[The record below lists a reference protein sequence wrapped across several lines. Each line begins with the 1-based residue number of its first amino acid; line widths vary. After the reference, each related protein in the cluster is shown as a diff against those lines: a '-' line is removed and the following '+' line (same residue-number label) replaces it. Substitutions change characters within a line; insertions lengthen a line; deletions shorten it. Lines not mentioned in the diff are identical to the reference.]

1 MQEQQTQSFTEHPI
15 TLTHHILETQRHHPG
30 ASGDLSTLLHAF
42 EIASKYVSSQ
52 VRAAG
57 IFKIYGAE
65 GSVNVQGEEVKKL
78 DVLANDS
85 FITSLRRSKK
95 VCIMVSEENTD
106 PILVEDPSG
115 KYVAV
120 FDPLDGS
127 SNIDANIA
135 IGTIFGIYHRTSSHE
150 QKPTIQ
156 DVLQPGNKLVA
167 AGYAMYGS
175 ATVLVLTVEGEGV
188 DGFTL
193 DPSTGEFVLTH
204 PNIKI
209 PPKNKGQI
217 YSVNEGNSKYWD
229 ESTLKYVHSIKFP
242 EKGSPY
248 KSRYI
253 GSMVADVHRTLLYG
267 GIFMYPADK
276 NSKDG
281 KLRLLYEA
289 NPMAMLTEAAG
300 GKASTG
306 TERILDIV
314 PKSAHQR
321 TPVFLGN
328 SDDVADVETCYREGN
343 QINTKL

>member
-1 MQEQQTQSFTEHPI
+1 MQVAPTFVDTPI
-15 TLTHHILETQRHHPG
+15 TLTHHILDTQRHAH
-30 ASGDLSTLLHAF
+30 ASGDLSILLHAF

-57 IFKIYGAE
+57 IFQIYGAE
-65 GSVNVQGEEVKKL
+65 GSVNIQGEEVKKL

-85 FITSLRRSKK
+85 FITSLKRSKK
-95 VCIMVSEENTD
+95 VCLMVSEENTD
-106 PILVEDPSG
+106 PIFVEDLSG

-127 SNIDANIA
+127 SNIDANIS
-135 IGTIFGIYHRTSSHE
+135 IGTIFGIYHRTSPVG
-150 QKPTIQ
+150 QKPTLE

-167 AGYAMYGS
+167 AGYTMYGS
-175 ATVLVLTVEGEGV
+175 ATVLVLTIDGHGV

-204 PNIKI
+204 PNIKV

-229 ESTLKYVHSIKFP
+229 EATLRYVHNIKFP

-267 GIFMYPADK
+267 GIFMYPADR

-289 NPMAMLTEAAG
+289 NPMALLTEAAG

-306 TERILDIV
+306 TGRILDIV
-314 PKSAHQR
+314 PTTPHQR

-328 SDDVADVETCYREGN
+328 AEDVEDVERSYRE
-343 QINTKL
+343 QLTTKL

>member
-1 MQEQQTQSFTEHPI
+1 MNNSFTQAHPI
-15 TLTHHILETQRHHPG
+15 TLTHHILENQQHHEE
-30 ASGDLSTLLHAF
+30 ASGDLSILLHAF

-57 IFKIYGAE
+57 IFKLFGAE

-78 DVLANDS
+78 DVLANDA
-85 FITSLRRSKK
+85 FITSLGRSKK
-95 VCIMVSEENTD
+95 VCIMVSEENEE
-106 PILVEDPSG
+106 PIVATASG
-115 KYVAV
+115 KYAAV

-127 SNIDANIA
+127 SNIDANIT
-135 IGTIFGIYHRTSSHE
+135 IGTIFGIYRRNTPLTE
-150 QKPTIQ
+150 KPSKE
-156 DVLQPGNKLVA
+156 DLLQPGNKLVA
-167 AGYAMYGS
+167 AGYTMYGS
-175 ATVLVLTVEGEGV
+175 ATVLVLSLGQGV

-193 DPSTGEFVLTH
+193 DTSSGEFVLTH

-209 PPKNKGQI
+209 PPQAKGQI

-229 ESTLKYVHSIKFP
+229 EPTLKYVHGIKFP

-253 GSMVADVHRTLLYG
+253 GSMVADVHRTILYG

-289 NPMAMLTEAAG
+289 NPMAFITEQAG
-300 GKASTG
+300 GRASDGVT
-306 TERILDIV
+306 RLLDIV
-314 PKSAHQR
+314 PTKVHQR
-321 TPVFLGN
+321 TPVFLGCAE
-328 SDDVADVETCYREGN
+328 DVAEVERIYKEGN
-343 QINTKL
+343 QLSTKL